1 MTNELVYWIWLSL
14 HTGAGSE
21 LGSYLLRHFP
31 TPRAVYDATEEELR
45 RLDGIDDAI
54 VSVLSDRDL
63 SLSQRILEYCERV
76 NVGIMTL
83 DSALYPDRLRAIH
96 AKPILLYYRGRVP
109 KIDDNVM
116 IACVGTRD
124 CSDAGRANAKK
135 LGHELAVGGAI
146 VVSGMAR
153 GIDSAAQEAAL
164 EAGGHTIAVLGCGI
178 DRAYPRHHKRLSDE
192 IAEYGAVITEYAP
205 GTPPNHHNFPAR
217 NRLISALSEAVLV
230 IQGGETSGALI
241 TARYALLQG
250 KSLFAVP
257 GNIDHPE
264 AAGPNLLLRAGARV
278 ALCAEDILSHFRFL
292 YREHIGVSLPDEAM
306 QYSAVTPEKLRAHG
320 VRPVGEEST
329 KKAKRVA
336 KEKEEEVVETTTQM
350 PVSLLAEAVESLDA
364 RQREIYALLPE
375 TPFTVDHLV
384 AAGIPAGE
392 SVAAMT
398 LFEILGIVSARPG
411 GTYQKAEA

>member
-14 HTGAGSE
+14 HAGAGSE

-63 SLSQRILEYCERV
+63 SLSERILEYCERV
-76 NVGIMTL
+76 NVGIITL

-153 GIDSAAQEAAL
+153 GIDSA
-164 EAGGHTIAVLGCGI
+164 
-178 DRAYPRHHKRLSDE
+178 
-192 IAEYGAVITEYAP
+192 
-205 GTPPNHHNFPAR
+205 
-217 NRLISALSEAVLV
+217 
-230 IQGGETSGALI
+230 
-241 TARYALLQG
+241 TA
-250 KSLFAVP
+250 
-257 GNIDHPE
+257 
-264 AAGPNLLLRAGARV
+264 
-278 ALCAEDILSHFRFL
+278 
-292 YREHIGVSLPDEAM
+292 
-306 QYSAVTPEKLRAHG
+306 
-320 VRPVGEEST
+320 
-329 KKAKRVA
+329 
-336 KEKEEEVVETTTQM
+336 
-350 PVSLLAEAVESLDA
+350 
-364 RQREIYALLPE
+364 
-375 TPFTVDHLV
+375 
-384 AAGIPAGE
+384 
-392 SVAAMT
+392 
-398 LFEILGIVSARPG
+398 
-411 GTYQKAEA
+411 